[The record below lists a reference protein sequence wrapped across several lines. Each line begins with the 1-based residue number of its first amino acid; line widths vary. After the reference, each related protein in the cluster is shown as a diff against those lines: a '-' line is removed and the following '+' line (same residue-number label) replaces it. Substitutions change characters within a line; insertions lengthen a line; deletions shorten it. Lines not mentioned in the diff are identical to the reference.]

1 MPPIS
6 EVRLYIS
13 GLWLLVRGNPAGFRC
28 LDISDRGMMRSF
40 WAIVWSLP
48 AIASSWIW
56 WRLAYLQGLPEGQS
70 LGGIF
75 FLRMGM
81 LEAANWLLPLV
92 LAGVLALVMGFGRH
106 FPAIVLI
113 TNWLSVPFA
122 YIYGVL
128 SLMLIALP
136 GLTAIIAL
144 LWLAAILSLIIALTR
159 IFKMLLG
166 DQTLMVATLT
176 MVLIVP
182 SLLVSDVLE
191 KFLGVYPN

>member
-1 MPPIS
+1 LNLTSCSEVAALPPIS

-13 GLWLLVRGNPAGFRC
+13 GLWLLVKGNPTGFRC

-92 LAGVLALVMGFGRH
+92 LAGVLALLMGFGRH

-113 TNWLSVPFA
+113 TNW
-122 YIYGVL
+122 
-128 SLMLIALP
+128 LP

-159 IFKMLLG
+159 IFKLLLG